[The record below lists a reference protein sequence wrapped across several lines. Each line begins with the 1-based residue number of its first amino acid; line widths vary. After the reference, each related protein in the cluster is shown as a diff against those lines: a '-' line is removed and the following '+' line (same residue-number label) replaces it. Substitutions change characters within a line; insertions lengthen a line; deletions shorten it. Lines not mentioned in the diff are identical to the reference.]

1 MPHLTSINH
10 GRGGKPSLIIGIQ
23 RRKASIRTSITA
35 RFPTH
40 NHRFEGRHAFAP
52 VGGCSRP
59 HDHRRTAR
67 RSESPRTTAAP
78 PLAAQNPPPPPPQP
92 STDTTKPAPVQRPLP
107 RPQQPPPQNVTVT
120 T

>member
-1 MPHLTSINH
+1 M
-10 GRGGKPSLIIGIQ
+10 PSLIIGIQ

-59 HDHRRTAR
+59 HDHCRTAR
-67 RSESPRTTAAP
+67 RSESPRTTA
-78 PLAAQNPPPPPPQP
+78 PPPPPPNTPPPPPQQP
-92 STDTTKPAPVQRPLP
+92 STATNQAAPQQRPPP
-107 RPQQPPPQNVTVT
+107 RPPPPPQNVTVT